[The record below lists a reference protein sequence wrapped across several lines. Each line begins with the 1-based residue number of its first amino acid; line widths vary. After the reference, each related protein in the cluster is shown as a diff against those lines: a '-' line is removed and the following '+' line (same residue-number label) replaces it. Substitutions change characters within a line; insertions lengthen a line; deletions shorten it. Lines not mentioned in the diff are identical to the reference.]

1 MQDDFKVEPLQ
12 LESRLKLPQFTPT
25 LKIALAVGAV
35 IILAIVLFFVFGRST
50 FAERNV
56 ILAIDHPSEIASG
69 DQVTYRVR
77 YQNDNR
83 MALSRVRLTFYYPA
97 DAVPLKDGS
106 IGTEISEIVDIG
118 TIDGNSKG
126 EKTFTALVVGSQGS
140 IKSARVALSYNPDGL
155 TTEIQ
160 KTADAPVTITSM
172 PIQLTAVAPPTVLK
186 SKSLTYIVD
195 YRNQSPQTF
204 TNVRILVQY
213 PEGFTP
219 SVIMPRSTNASAK
232 LDHIVSWDIP
242 SIAQGEGAR
251 MTLQGTITGN
261 ERDSKTL
268 FVTLQRQLATP
279 TGSVYVAVEKIQTS
293 SVITTPLLS
302 AQLTVQDG
310 TNYTAHLKDNLKY
323 KILLTNNSD
332 VDLSSITLTA
342 KLDGSMYD
350 FATVDSTGAFDGRTH
365 ILLWNSAVVPE
376 LGVLRAHQSITIPFT
391 VRIKESFP
399 SNIGTKDSLGKV
411 SVHAE
416 TVNVPDVFQIDSLSA
431 DDELIT
437 RISTA
442 TAFNQDLTVRDGRL
456 GAPAGAGPYPPRVDQ
471 KTMFMVH
478 WTLAN
483 PSNDVTPAK
492 INAVLLP
499 GVTWES
505 KVQAVGTQI
514 QPTYNSKTSTLT
526 WDLGSVPNGVG
537 IAFPAYELYFGI
549 SVTPSINQLQ
559 QTVPLLKSVQFE
571 GTDVFTK
578 EKIINTI
585 PDITTGGVTDS
596 RDGGSVQ
603 P

>member
-35 IILAIVLFFVFGRST
+35 IILATVLFFVFGRST

-118 TIDGNSKG
+118 TIDVNRKG

-155 TTEIQ
+155 STETQ
-160 KTADAPVTITSM
+160 KTADAPVTIASM

-186 SKSLTYIVD
+186 GQSLTYIVD

-293 SVITTPLLS
+293 SVITT
-302 AQLTVQDG
+302 
-310 TNYTAHLKDNLKY
+310 
-323 KILLTNNSD
+323 
-332 VDLSSITLTA
+332 
-342 KLDGSMYD
+342 
-350 FATVDSTGAFDGRTH
+350 
-365 ILLWNSAVVPE
+365 
-376 LGVLRAHQSITIPFT
+376 
-391 VRIKESFP
+391 
-399 SNIGTKDSLGKV
+399 
-411 SVHAE
+411 
-416 TVNVPDVFQIDSLSA
+416 
-431 DDELIT
+431 
-437 RISTA
+437 
-442 TAFNQDLTVRDGRL
+442 
-456 GAPAGAGPYPPRVDQ
+456 
-471 KTMFMVH
+471 
-478 WTLAN
+478 
-483 PSNDVTPAK
+483 
-492 INAVLLP
+492 
-499 GVTWES
+499 
-505 KVQAVGTQI
+505 
-514 QPTYNSKTSTLT
+514 
-526 WDLGSVPNGVG
+526 
-537 IAFPAYELYFGI
+537 
-549 SVTPSINQLQ
+549 
-559 QTVPLLKSVQFE
+559 
-571 GTDVFTK
+571 
-578 EKIINTI
+578 
-585 PDITTGGVTDS
+585 
-596 RDGGSVQ
+596 
-603 P
+603 